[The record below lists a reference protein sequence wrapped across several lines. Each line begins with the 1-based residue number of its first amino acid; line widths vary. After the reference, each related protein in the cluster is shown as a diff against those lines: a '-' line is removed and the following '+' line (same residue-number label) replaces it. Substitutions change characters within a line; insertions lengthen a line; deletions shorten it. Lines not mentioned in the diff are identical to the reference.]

1 MWRLNS
7 NLTACI
13 TSGRLILLDEV
24 RDRYFAVPDNGM
36 GAVEAWLSAAD
47 GSDVPAPLANMLSNT
62 SPSQL
67 TNRLRIDVAPP
78 NPTIARAAGASVDL
92 AGIFSV
98 MRAILASWILLRTL
112 KLHRILARHRG
123 RRALATLLEPSALV
137 EGAQRF
143 ANARRW
149 CPIKRNCLLDS
160 LAFDRWMAHPRNA
173 EIVFGVVAKPFEA
186 HCWVQSEATVLNDS
200 YDRVSRFE
208 PILTV

>member
-13 TSGRLILLDEV
+13 ASGRLILLDEV
-24 RDRYFAVPDNGM
+24 RDRYFAVPSDSMAGI
-36 GAVEAWLSAAD
+36 EAWLIAAD
-47 GSDVPAPLANMLSNT
+47 GRDVPAALARMLGDAT
-62 SPSQL
+62 PGRF
-67 TNRLRIDVAPP
+67 TNQMRFHVSPP
-78 NPTIARAAGASVDL
+78 NPTIGQSAEGRVDL
-92 AGIFSV
+92 ASIFSV
-98 MRAILASWILLRTL
+98 VRTVLAIWALLRTR
-112 KLHRILARHRG
+112 KLHQILANHRG
-123 RRALATLLEPSALV
+123 KRAVAPLVEPSALV
-137 EGAQRF
+137 DGAQRF

-160 LAFDRWMAHPRNA
+160 LAFDRWMAHPRNS

>member
-13 TSGRLILLDEV
+13 ASGRLILLDEA
-24 RDRYFAVPDNGM
+24 RDRYFAVPDASM
-36 GAVEAWLSAAD
+36 AVVEAWLNAAD
-47 GSDVPAPLANMLSNT
+47 GSDVPGPLANWLGNT
-62 SPSQL
+62 SRGRL
-67 TNRLRIDVAPP
+67 TNQLRIDVAPP
-78 NPTIARAAGASVDL
+78 TPTVAHAAGAGVDL
-92 AGIFSV
+92 SGIFSV
-98 MRAILASWILLRTL
+98 TRTILVSWILLRTR
-112 KLHRILARHRG
+112 KLHRILAHHRG
-123 RRALATLLEPSALV
+123 GRAAAILLEPSALV
-137 EGAQRF
+137 DFAQRF

-173 EIVFGVVAKPFEA
+173 QIVFGVVAKPFEA
-186 HCWVQSEATVLNDS
+186 HCWVQSESIVLNDS